1 MNLKNIVKFEL
12 IGLTMEITEAKNKSL
27 IGLKGKIIDETR
39 NMLTLDTKKGIKK
52 LIKSQV
58 KLKMKFKNKN
68 IEIDG
73 RLLVNRPEDRIK
85 KVRKI

>member
-58 KLKMKFKNKN
+58 KLKMKFKNN
-68 IEIDG
+68 S
-73 RLLVNRPEDRIK
+73 L
-85 KVRKI
+85 

>member
-1 MNLKNIVKFEL
+1 
-12 IGLTMEITEAKNKSL
+12 MEITEAKNKSL